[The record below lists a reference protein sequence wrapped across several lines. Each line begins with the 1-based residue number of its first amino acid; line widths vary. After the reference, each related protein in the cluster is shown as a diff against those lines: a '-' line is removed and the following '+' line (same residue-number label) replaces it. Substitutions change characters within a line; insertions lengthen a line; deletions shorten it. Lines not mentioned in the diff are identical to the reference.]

1 MPALLS
7 FDCEFSHPVP
17 SVGGLMQLGAIVVPW
32 DPVTMKIVKHET
44 PGLKLKVE
52 FPITEGPEHKV
63 SDWVREN
70 QGPLLER
77 CKGLGAGEYKTS
89 RDALVKLLKRAT
101 DLYGAP
107 VIPCGW
113 VLGSDMAYLLRT
125 LGEDNELVHY
135 SAIDLK
141 GIIMALSGTYDMGDK
156 EAAAM
161 LGVTD
166 QNENE
171 HDALADAE
179 HQLKL
184 LLAAFKKINEGK

>member
-17 SVGGLMQLGAIVVPW
+17 SVGGLMSLGCIIVPW
-32 DPVTMKIVKHET
+32 DPVTMKIVKHEV
-44 PGLKLKVE
+44 PGLKLKVD

-63 SDWVREN
+63 TDWVRKN

-77 CKGLGAGEYKTS
+77 CKALESGSYKTS

-107 VIPCGW
+107 VIPAGW
-113 VLGSDMAYLLRT
+113 CLASDMAYLLRT

-141 GIIMALSGTYDMGDK
+141 GMIMALMGTYDPGDK
-156 EAAAM
+156 EAAGY

-166 QNENE
+166 KNENE
-171 HDALADAE
+171 HDALSDAE

-184 LLAAFKKINEGK
+184 ILAAFKKINEGK